1 MKRLVL
7 ALTCLPGL
15 AFAEGLTIEGP
26 VVPLA
31 PPGVMAHAAFMQ
43 ITNTGDRPRQLVGVS
58 SPDYAMAHIHQT
70 SEQNGVA
77 TMSGVD
83 VIEIAPGQTVT
94 FAHGGLHIMLMHPKA
109 ALAEGDT
116 VGLSLQFANGAAKPV
131 TATVMRLHRHGS

>member
-1 MKRLVL
+1 MKRFAL
-7 ALTCLPGL
+7 ALMCLPGL
-15 AFAEGLTIEGP
+15 AFAEGLTIEEP
-26 VVPLA
+26 MVPLA

-43 ITNTGDRPRQLVGVS
+43 ITNTGDSPRQLVGVS

-70 SEQNGVA
+70 SEQNGIA

-83 VIEIAPGQTVT
+83 LIEIAPGQTVA

-116 VGLSLQFANGAAKPV
+116 VNLSLLFANGAVEPV
-131 TATVMRLHRHGS
+131 TAKVMRQHRHGS